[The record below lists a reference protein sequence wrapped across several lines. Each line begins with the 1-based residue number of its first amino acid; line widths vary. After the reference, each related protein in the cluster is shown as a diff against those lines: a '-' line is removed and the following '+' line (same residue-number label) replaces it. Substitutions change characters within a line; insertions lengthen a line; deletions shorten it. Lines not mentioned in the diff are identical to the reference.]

1 LYHGR
6 VKRRAWVLAAI
17 VLAAFGALAVVIAI
31 LIGGTGGTPP
41 LNAVP
46 ISPSVAAP
54 PTAGRDS
61 TGSLVSVPEGGRPAL
76 VTFLYAKCTT
86 SCPLIAGEIG
96 SALDAVGP
104 GTAGKIDTVAI
115 SVDPVGD
122 TAHEVN
128 RFLSVHHLTGR
139 MSYIIGSRSELAP
152 LWEAWGIR
160 AQPSDAI
167 RSTHTALV
175 VLVDRKGREVGTYA
189 GAIPISVPA
198 LAADIR
204 SLTG

>member
-1 LYHGR
+1 

-17 VLAAFGALAVVIAI
+17 VAAAIAALAVVVVIVVN
-31 LIGGTGGTPP
+31 GSGGTPP

-46 ISPSVAAP
+46 INPPVPAP
-54 PTAGRDS
+54 PTAGRDAS
-61 TGSLVSVPEGGRPAL
+61 GNLVSVPEGGRPAL

-86 SCPLIAGEIG
+86 SCPLIAGEIS

-104 GTAGKIDTVAI
+104 GTAGRIDIVAI

-122 TAHEVN
+122 TPKNVN
-128 RFLSVHHLTGR
+128 AFLAVHHLAGR
-139 MSYIIGSRSELAP
+139 MSYIVGSRSTLAP
-152 LWEAWGIR
+152 LWQAWGIR
-160 AQPSDAI
+160 AQPIDAI

-175 VLVDRKGREVGTYA
+175 VLIDRQGREVGTYA

-204 SLTG
+204 TLTG

>member
-1 LYHGR
+1 VRRR
-6 VKRRAWVLAAI
+6 VWVLASI
-17 VLAAFGALAVVIAI
+17 VVAAGAALAVVIAI
-31 LIGGTGGTPP
+31 LVGGTGGTPP

-46 ISPSVAAP
+46 ITPPLAAP

-61 TGSLVSVPEGGRPAL
+61 TGNLVSVPEGGRPAL

-86 SCPLIAGEIG
+86 SCPLIAGEI
-96 SALDAVGP
+96 SAALDEVGP
-104 GTAGKIDTVAI
+104 STAGKIDTVAI

-122 TAHEVN
+122 TPAEVN
-128 RFLSVHHLTGR
+128 NFLSVHQLTGR
-139 MSYIIGSRSELAP
+139 MSYIIGSRADLAP
-152 LWEAWGIR
+152 LWQAWGIR
-160 AQPSDAI
+160 AQPTDAI

-175 VLVDRKGREVGTYA
+175 VLVDRNGQEVGTYA

-204 SLTG
+204 TLTN

>member
-1 LYHGR
+1 
-6 VKRRAWVLAAI
+6 VAAG
-17 VLAAFGALAVVIAI
+17 AALAVVV
-31 LIGGTGGTPP
+31 LIVVGGTGTTPS
-41 LNAVP
+41 LNATP
-46 ISPSVAAP
+46 ISPPIAAP

-61 TGSLVSVPEGGRPAL
+61 TGTLVSVPEGGRPAL

-96 SALDAVGP
+96 AALDEVGP
-104 GTAGKIDTVAI
+104 TTAGKIDTVAI

-122 TAHEVN
+122 TPATVN
-128 RFLSVHHLTGR
+128 GFLSQHRLTGR
-139 MSYIIGSRSELAP
+139 MSYIIGSRADLAP
-152 LWEAWGIR
+152 LWQSWGIR
-160 AQPSDAI
+160 AQPTDAI

-175 VLVDRKGREVGTYA
+175 VLVDRRGQQVGTYA

-204 SLTG
+204 ALTN